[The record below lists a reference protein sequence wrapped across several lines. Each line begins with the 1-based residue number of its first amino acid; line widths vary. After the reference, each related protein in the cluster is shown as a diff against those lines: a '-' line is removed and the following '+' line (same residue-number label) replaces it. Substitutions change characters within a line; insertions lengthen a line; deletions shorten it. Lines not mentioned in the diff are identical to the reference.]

1 MPNPMIPEIEGG
13 GGGGGTLFSNSTPRS
28 PSPKTPAASLFSL
41 PTIWAAGQSST
52 RENPPGIEASIRA
65 AAHSSRRTLLG
76 ATQMN
81 IPVHLNRAL
90 IPPEFA
96 IQSKPRYYAVEHVL
110 TYSGALTQVP
120 YNQQLEA
127 GLRVVAGRSFDK
139 IKFDKIKV
147 DSGDYGSL
155 SMADQNDNH
164 ETRQL
169 VADAVSK
176 ALAAQL
182 PQLQSQIVQQVLES
196 LPSQSNAAPATPRE
210 YASALVNAVSSIQ
223 AGSTQKEILRALLD
237 AGSGYCSRI
246 ALFVVKAG
254 AASGWQSRGF
264 GGEEIAKDFPLDLNA
279 GPASDAYRN
288 RAATAGNI
296 SAMDSPFVEH
306 FGRPTHEQ
314 VLVLPL
320 ALKDKVAA
328 LVYADGGDSGKLETD
343 ALELLV
349 AATSAWLEVT
359 SLRKQV
365 AAKEDSAAASR
376 VESPAPAVQTISTFS
391 DPFASH
397 APKHVPASA
406 PAHAEPASDVVEV
419 AAAHASAAAAPAAA
433 TDPLAGLSPEDA
445 DVHRKAQRFA
455 RLLVDEI
462 KLYNQAKVAEGRRN
476 KDLYDRLK
484 EDIDKSRGTFQKRYG
499 NTAAA
504 SGEYFYHELLRS
516 LAEDD
521 ISIMG
526 SNFHR

>member
-1 MPNPMIPEIEGG
+1 
-13 GGGGGTLFSNSTPRS
+13 
-28 PSPKTPAASLFSL
+28 
-41 PTIWAAGQSST
+41 
-52 RENPPGIEASIRA
+52 
-65 AAHSSRRTLLG
+65 
-76 ATQMN
+76 
-81 IPVHLNRAL
+81 
-90 IPPEFA
+90 
-96 IQSKPRYYAVEHVL
+96 
-110 TYSGALTQVP
+110 
-120 YNQQLEA
+120 
-127 GLRVVAGRSFDK
+127 
-139 IKFDKIKV
+139 
-147 DSGDYGSL
+147 
-155 SMADQNDNH
+155 MADQNDKQN

-169 VADAVSK
+169 VAEAVSK

-182 PQLQSQIVQQVLES
+182 PQLQSQIVEQVLGS
-196 LPSQSNAAPATPRE
+196 LPAQSNAATAAPHE
-210 YASALVNAVSSIQ
+210 YASALVSAVSSVH

-264 GGEEIAKDFPLDLNA
+264 GGEEPAKDFPLDLNA

-288 RAATAGNI
+288 RAVAARNI
-296 SAMDSPFVEH
+296 AQMDSRFVEH
-306 FGRPTHEQ
+306 FGRPTHEHL
-314 VLVLPL
+314 LVLPL

-349 AATSAWLEVT
+349 AATSAWLEVA
-359 SLRKQV
+359 SLRKQL
-365 AAKEDSAAASR
+365 AAKEDSSASR
-376 VESPAPAVQTISTFS
+376 AESPAPAVQTVSSFS

-406 PAHAEPASDVVEV
+406 PVQVEAAHDAAEVV
-419 AAAHASAAAAPAAA
+419 ATHASAAAAPAAA

-445 DVHRKAQRFA
+445 DMHRKAQRFA

-504 SGEYFYHELLRS
+504 SGDYFYHELLRS

-521 ISIMG
+521 ASILG